1 MVICKIT
8 YIITVYGKELSLQ
21 PSFYKKVENIEDTC
35 VTKFTLDLKYTKSN
49 EDIMN
54 ILVDLRKVNVS
65 LIMRLLIVQVMY
77 MYIIDVIPLFK
88 KIL

>member
-21 PSFYKKVENIEDTC
+21 PSFYKKVENIEDTF

-65 LIMRLLIVQVMY
+65 LIMRLLIVQVM
-77 MYIIDVIPLFK
+77 
-88 KIL
+88 